1 MAITHFKSLKVLIL
15 LACLCMAADAQTS
28 EWTWMGGSSALGN
41 NGGQAGV
48 YGALG
53 THAAGNTPGGRNGA
67 ASWTDNSGHLWLFGG
82 WGYDANGNSGYLNDL
97 WEFNPATSEWVWM
110 SGSNTVGSHGGQPGV
125 YGALGVPA
133 AGNTPGGRNGSASWT
148 DSSGNLWLFGGW
160 TYDANSI

>member
-82 WGYDANGNSGYLNDL
+82 WGYDAKGNSG
-97 WEFNPATSEWVWM
+97 
-110 SGSNTVGSHGGQPGV
+110 
-125 YGALGVPA
+125 
-133 AGNTPGGRNGSASWT
+133 
-148 DSSGNLWLFGGW
+148 
-160 TYDANSI
+160 